1 MVQQNKMSTAAAVSS
16 LRSDTRYADLIRD
29 SYLDQDVLAAAQ
41 RFYGSAEF
49 HEVCQLLGNVQNSK
63 ILDLGAG
70 TGIASYAFARAGGQV
85 YALEPDESDVGRGA
99 INQIVNGMPVELLD
113 AFGEEI
119 PLPDES
125 VDIVYAR
132 QVLHHTRDL
141 QKVMI
146 ECSRVLKPGGRILVC
161 REHVVDDEQ
170 QLKQFLNDH
179 PLHQLAGGEHAYS
192 LETYQQAITA
202 AGFQLA
208 KVLGPWD
215 SVINAFPKA
224 RSNDE
229 LRRMP
234 QTVLAERFSHLAP
247 LMRFIPGIHSL
258 TWRRIRAYRE
268 PGRLY
273 SFLAIKP

>member
-1 MVQQNKMSTAAAVSS
+1 MVQQNKMSTAAAVSF

-29 SYLDQDVLAAAQ
+29 SYLDQDVLAAAK